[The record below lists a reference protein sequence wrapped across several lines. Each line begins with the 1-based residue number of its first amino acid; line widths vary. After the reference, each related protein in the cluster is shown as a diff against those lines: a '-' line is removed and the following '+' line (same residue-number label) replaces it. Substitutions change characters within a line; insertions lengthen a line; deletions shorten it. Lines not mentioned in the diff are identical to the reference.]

1 MYFDVLGSFIVSGK
15 EISATLVN
23 VIIIL
28 GSAYSVWYN
37 MNYTPSKDK
46 SFIFGKMY
54 IFLLFIKI
62 ALHFVIGISRSTYA
76 KGLKWGV
83 GFILL
88 SWILTLVF
96 VLGLAFV
103 ITLLNRPLSWF
114 ARPIWIFF
122 LYIIPTFL
130 TSIFVAQAFKRKF
143 NTVSFTRTVFH
154 CVKKEIYYSCCVSDD
169 LITVDN
175 IDDLLRQQYL
185 HIHNDFFVPDA
196 LVHTI

>member
-1 MYFDVLGSFIVSGK
+1 MFWDHLLCQAK
-15 EISATLVN
+15 
-23 VIIIL
+23 
-28 GSAYSVWYN
+28 
-37 MNYTPSKDK
+37 K
-46 SFIFGKMY
+46 
-54 IFLLFIKI
+54 FLLPWWTLSSFSALHILFGIIWIIHQVRTNYSSSVKCTFFSFFIKI